1 MCTFLNF
8 FKRAEQEHQL
18 GVCVGKHRD
27 VFNACYM
34 VKKKKDPA
42 HLYPLPGKISGVL
55 FHLAKIY
62 WL

>member
-34 VKKKKDPA
+34 VKKKKKRSCTFVP
-42 HLYPLPGKISGVL
+42 ITR
-55 FHLAKIY
+55 
-62 WL
+62 